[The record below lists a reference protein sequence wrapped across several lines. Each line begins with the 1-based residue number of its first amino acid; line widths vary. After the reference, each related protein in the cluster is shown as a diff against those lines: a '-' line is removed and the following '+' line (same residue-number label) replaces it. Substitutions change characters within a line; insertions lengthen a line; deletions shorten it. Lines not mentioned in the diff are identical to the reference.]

1 MRLLLANNHLGLGG
15 SESYLLTVAEQLDR
29 LGHDVAIYAAERGR
43 GAEVAQE
50 RALTLIGETEL
61 DGDFDAALVQD
72 AAVSL
77 QIAERCP
84 GVPQLFVAHSAMWDL
99 QAPPQLPGVAGTVV
113 VLSDRIGERMRSF
126 ATDVEMVRMRQ
137 PIDTQRFAPRG
148 VLPPAPRRALL
159 LSNNPNADR
168 LAILESACEGLGIE
182 LERVGGAAGQT
193 DDPRPRL
200 ATADIVIGY
209 GRSILEAMACGRAAY
224 VYDWKGGDGWVTA
237 ESYPAIEA
245 DGFAGFSER
254 MLDGESLA
262 QDLRRYSASMGPVN
276 HDLVYAHHRANVH
289 AQELVELMRNLGEP
303 SERPRAPLEEMAR
316 LVRLEWRARG
326 EMQAMAR
333 EIAHL
338 QGLLDKTQRARAAD
352 AESADRALR
361 QVRGE
366 YETSLSWRLT
376 RPLRALGG
384 LRGRLKSRPAGS
396 RRGEVR

>member
-29 LGHDVAIYAAERGR
+29 LGHDVAIFAAERGR
-43 GAEVAQE
+43 GAEVARE
-50 RALTLIGETEL
+50 RALALIGEAEL
-61 DGDFDAALVQD
+61 DGEFDAALVQD

-84 GVPQLFVAHSAMWDL
+84 GIPQLYVAHSAMWDL
-99 QAPPQLPGVAGTVV
+99 QAPPQLPGVAGAVV
-113 VLSDRIGERMRSF
+113 VLNDRVGERMRSF
-126 ATDVEMVRMRQ
+126 ATGVEVVRLRQ

-148 VLPPAPRRALL
+148 VLPEAPRRALL

-168 LAILESACEGLGIE
+168 LAILESACESLGIE
-182 LERVGGAAGQT
+182 LERVGGSAGQA

-200 ATADIVIGY
+200 AAADIVIGY

-245 DGFAGFSER
+245 DGFAGRSGSVPADVER
-254 MLDGESLA
+254 LA
-262 QDLRRYSASMGPVN
+262 DDLRRYSASMGPVN

-326 EMQAMAR
+326 EIQAMAR

-338 QGLLDKTQRARAAD
+338 QGLLDETQRARAAD
-352 AESADRALR
+352 AEGADRALQ

-366 YETSLSWRLT
+366 YEGSLSWRLT
-376 RPLRALGG
+376 RPLRALRS
-384 LRGRLKSRPAGS
+384 LRGG
-396 RRGEVR
+396 